1 MLITLRYR
9 MRDVN
14 AYFMYTIE
22 SYFINKLLDLNL
34 SYRYINS
41 FANDVICKFLMVGNL
56 ICFIFMRYLIEYLKK
71 YWKYQGKASI
81 KID

>member
-1 MLITLRYR
+1 

-14 AYFMYTIE
+14 GYFMYTIE

-41 FANDVICKFLMVGNL
+41 FVNNVICKFLMVGNL
-56 ICFIFMRYLIEYLKK
+56 IYFIFIRYLIEYLLKD
-71 YWKYQGKASI
+71 WRYQ
-81 KID
+81 

>member
-1 MLITLRYR
+1 

-14 AYFMYTIE
+14 AYFMYTID
-22 SYFINKLLDLNL
+22 SYFINKLLGLNL

-41 FANDVICKFLMVGNL
+41 FANNVICKFLMVGNL
-56 ICFIFMRYLIEYLKK
+56 ICFTFMRYLIEYLKK
-71 YWKYQGKASI
+71 YWRYQEKASI